1 MSPSRPVI
9 TLTTDF
15 GSTDPYV
22 GVMKGVVLGINPEAS
37 LVDITH
43 QIEPQNILQGA
54 FLLGKGYHFFPPH
67 TIHLVVVDPGV
78 GSSRRP
84 IILETPGGRFV
95 GPDNGVLSYVLTDGG
110 AQPLM
115 GKADQVGLPRE
126 WRAYHLTN
134 PDYWLHPLSST
145 FHGRDLFAP
154 VAGHLSLGVS
164 PQEMGEEVD
173 SLTCLPV
180 DAPTWEDDRLRGRV
194 VHVDR
199 FGNLI
204 TDLPSSLLDEA
215 PQLKVDVGGSR
226 IRGLSASYAQGEGLL
241 ALIGSYDTLEVAL
254 KNGSAAAELGAHI
267 GDAVL
272 VTSLADG

>member
-1 MSPSRPVI
+1 M
-9 TLTTDF
+9 LD
-15 GSTDPYV
+15 
-22 GVMKGVVLGINPEAS
+22 
-37 LVDITH
+37 
-43 QIEPQNILQGA
+43 
-54 FLLGKGYHFFPPH
+54 
-67 TIHLVVVDPGV
+67 
-78 GSSRRP
+78 
-84 IILETPGGRFV
+84 TPKGRFV

-115 GKADQVGLPRE
+115 GKADQVGLPTE

-134 PDYWLHPLSST
+134 PRYWLHPLSST

-154 VAGHLSLGVS
+154 VSGHLSLGVS
-164 PQEMGEEVD
+164 PQELGEEVD
-173 SLTCLPV
+173 SLTCLLI
-180 DAPTWEDDRLRGRV
+180 DAATWEDDRLRGRV
-194 VHVDR
+194 VHIDR

-226 IRGLSASYAQGEGLL
+226 IRGLSASYAQGDGLL

-254 KNGSAAAELGAHI
+254 KNGSAAAKLGAHM

-272 VTSLADG
+272 VRRRVGS

>member
-1 MSPSRPVI
+1 
-9 TLTTDF
+9 
-15 GSTDPYV
+15 
-22 GVMKGVVLGINPEAS
+22 MKGVVLGINPEAS

-78 GSSRRP
+78 GTPRRP
-84 IILETPGGRFV
+84 IILETPRGRFV
-95 GPDNGVLSYVLTDGG
+95 SPDNGVLSYVLTDGG

-115 GKADQVGLPRE
+115 GKADQVGLPAE

-134 PDYWLHPLSST
+134 PGYWLHPLSST

-154 VAGHLSLGVS
+154 VAGHLSLGVL
-164 PQEMGEEVD
+164 PQEMAEEVD
-173 SLTCLPV
+173 SLACLPV
-180 DAPTWEDDRLRGRV
+180 GDPTWEDDRLRGRV
-194 VHVDR
+194 VHIDR

-226 IRGLSASYAQGEGLL
+226 IRGLSASYAEGDGLL

-254 KNGSAAAELGAHI
+254 KNGSAAAKLGVHI

>member
-15 GSTDPYV
+15 GSIDPYV

-67 TIHLVVVDPGV
+67 AIHLVVVDPGV

-84 IILETPGGRFV
+84 IILETPRGRFI

-115 GKADQVGLPRE
+115 GKADQVELPTE

-134 PDYWLHPLSST
+134 PRYWLHPLSST

-164 PQEMGEEVD
+164 PQELGEEVD
-173 SLTCLPV
+173 SLTCLPI
-180 DAPTWEDDRLRGRV
+180 DAATWEDDRLRGRV
-194 VHVDR
+194 VHIDR

-226 IRGLSASYAQGEGLL
+226 IRGLSANYAQGDGLL
-241 ALIGSYDTLEVAL
+241 ALIGSYDTLEIAL
-254 KNGSAAAELGAHI
+254 KNGSAAAKLGVHI

>member
-15 GSTDPYV
+15 GSIDPYV

-67 TIHLVVVDPGV
+67 AIHLVVVDPGV

-84 IILETPGGRFV
+84 IILETPRGRFV

-115 GKADQVGLPRE
+115 GKADQVGLPAE

-134 PDYWLHPLSST
+134 PGYWLHPLSST

-154 VAGHLSLGVS
+154 VAGHLSLGVL

-194 VHVDR
+194 VHIDR

-226 IRGLSASYAQGEGLL
+226 IRGLSANYAQGDGLL

-254 KNGSAAAELGAHI
+254 KNGSAAAKLGAHI

>member
-15 GSTDPYV
+15 GSIDPYV

-67 TIHLVVVDPGV
+67 AIHLVVVDPGV

-84 IILETPGGRFV
+84 IILETPRGRFI

-115 GKADQVGLPRE
+115 GKADQVGLPAE

-134 PDYWLHPLSST
+134 PGYWLHPLSST

-154 VAGHLSLGVS
+154 VAGHLSLGVL

-194 VHVDR
+194 VHIDR

-226 IRGLSASYAQGEGLL
+226 IRGLSANYAQGDGLL

-254 KNGSAAAELGAHI
+254 KNGSAAAKLGAHI

>member
-15 GSTDPYV
+15 GSIDPYV

-67 TIHLVVVDPGV
+67 AIHLVVVDPGV

-84 IILETPGGRFV
+84 IILETPRGRFI

-115 GKADQVGLPRE
+115 GKADQVGLPAE

-134 PDYWLHPLSST
+134 PGYWLHPLSST

-154 VAGHLSLGVS
+154 VAGHLSLGVL

-194 VHVDR
+194 VHIDR

-226 IRGLSASYAQGEGLL
+226 IRGLSANYAQGDGLL

-254 KNGSAAAELGAHI
+254 KNSSAAAKLGAHI

>member
-67 TIHLVVVDPGV
+67 AIHLVVVDPGV

-84 IILETPGGRFV
+84 IILETPRGRFI

-115 GKADQVGLPRE
+115 GKADQVGLPAE

-134 PDYWLHPLSST
+134 PGYWLHPLSST

-154 VAGHLSLGVS
+154 VAGHLSLGVL

-194 VHVDR
+194 VHIDR

-226 IRGLSASYAQGEGLL
+226 IRGLSANYAQGDGLL
-241 ALIGSYDTLEVAL
+241 ALIGSYDTLEIAL
-254 KNGSAAAELGAHI
+254 KNGSAAAKLGVHI